1 MRSSTGTWL
10 RAPRLPPDVALTVRA
25 HDHTGLGPPPTKPHC
40 AGQRRDLLVQT
51 RRCSFPR
58 TTRQPHRPVGNR
70 CFNAATISISC
81 NRESCSRPISTCSS
95 RASRPNSASA
105 FPSPLRI
112 FSPSV
117 GNDFQQTRGNERF
130 GHFQISRISHPY
142 GGRPPLDVA
151 SRVHA
156 VGASKNTCSSVC
168 VVVSWH
174 PPTEARILLDA

>member
-1 MRSSTGTWL
+1 MITSAWV
-10 RAPRLPPDVALTVRA
+10 LPLPSLTVQGSVG
-25 HDHTGLGPPPTKPHC
+25 TSLSKPG
-40 AGQRRDLLVQT
+40 AALFPAQLVSRIAQ
-51 RRCSFPR
+51 S
-58 TTRQPHRPVGNR
+58 GNR

-174 PPTEARILLDA
+174 PPTEARILLDAILWQC